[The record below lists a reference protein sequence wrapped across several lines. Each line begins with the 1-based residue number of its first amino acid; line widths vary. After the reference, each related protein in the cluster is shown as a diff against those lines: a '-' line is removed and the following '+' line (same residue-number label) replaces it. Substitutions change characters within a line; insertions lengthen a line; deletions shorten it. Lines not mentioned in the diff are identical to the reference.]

1 MCVCKCRIFGKS
13 IREICS
19 RFVRD
24 IGTAVKKSS
33 VRPPTLKVG
42 TSPTSSVSV
51 LLLGMG
57 DSDCESSSSSVESM
71 IMDWSGLQAEAGVRH
86 ILDSSGLQAEAGV
99 AICCWGSGGA
109 NEIAYVC
116 EANDNNE

>member
-42 TSPTSSVSV
+42 TSLTSSVSV
-51 LLLGMG
+51 VLLGMG
-57 DSDCESSSSSVESM
+57 DSDCESSSSSVEFM
-71 IMDWSGLQAEAGVRH
+71 IMDE
-86 ILDSSGLQAEAGV
+86 SGLQAEAGV
-99 AICCWGSGGA
+99 AWGEWGCA
-109 NEIAYVC
+109 NEIAYYVC
-116 EANDNNE
+116 EANDNSE